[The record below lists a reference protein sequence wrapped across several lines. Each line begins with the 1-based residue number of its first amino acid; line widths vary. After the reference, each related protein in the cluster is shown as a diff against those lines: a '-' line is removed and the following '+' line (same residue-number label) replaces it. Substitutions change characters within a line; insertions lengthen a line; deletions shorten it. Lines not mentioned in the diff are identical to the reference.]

1 MNAFLPAGIE
11 SLFCLLKSTRQSMHG
26 ASEGG
31 ANSLLST
38 STRSFSKYH
47 KDEEVLARSATAK
60 DRSTWFLY
68 QDAAPDL
75 GPSLIPGLLSSN
87 RITGCLRSQVTDPV
101 QASEEV
107 GL

>member
-38 STRSFSKYH
+38 SMCSFSKYH
-47 KDEEVLARSATAK
+47 KDEEVLAPLSNSEGQEHLVSVPRCRS
-60 DRSTWFLY
+60 
-68 QDAAPDL
+68 
-75 GPSLIPGLLSSN
+75 
-87 RITGCLRSQVTDPV
+87 
-101 QASEEV
+101 
-107 GL
+107 